1 MAIRKI
7 SIGIL
12 SAVAVVC
19 IIAGI
24 LLMLGGGNL
33 FGPSSQ
39 SNKDTTSVD
48 KTTMQPSDPTKYGY
62 GEISLAKQMIIY
74 NQQATDLAS
83 IAQHGEVS
91 ADIRKLTDEVLA
103 THSKAADRYAKWLNE
118 WGEDYLNL
126 SDFPRKDEHDGYPT
140 SSGMPTVAELD
151 KMATM
156 SGSEKNEEFLR
167 LLLQL
172 HDGVLSYM
180 DMFGDEVQYKEMK
193 DYLAIDKAHYAQEV
207 KSIKDLQHTQGQ
219 H

>member
-1 MAIRKI
+1 
-7 SIGIL
+7 
-12 SAVAVVC
+12 
-19 IIAGI
+19 
-24 LLMLGGGNL
+24 MLGGGKL
-33 FGPSSQ
+33 LGSSPQ
-39 SNKDTTSVD
+39 LNNDTAITG
-48 KTTMQPSDPTKYGY
+48 KTNTPPSDPTKYGY
-62 GEISLAKQMIIY
+62 GEISFAKQMIIY
-74 NQQATDLAS
+74 NQQATELGN

-91 ADIRKLTDEVLA
+91 ADIKKFTDEVVA

-126 SDFPRKDEHDGYPT
+126 SDFPRKDEHDAYPT
-140 SSGMPTVAELD
+140 TSGMPTVAELD

-207 KSIKDLQHTQGQ
+207 KSIKDLQYTKGQ